1 MYLALKSDREWMMMK
16 ANFNDI
22 VGLQG
27 ILSSQFAGLKRHC
40 LRSWAPGQGLS
51 FWKAKEVAFP

>member
-1 MYLALKSDREWMMMK
+1 MYLALKSDREWMMK

-22 VGLQG
+22 TGLQG
-27 ILSSQFAGLKRHC
+27 ILSSQLVALKRHC
-40 LRSWAPGQGLS
+40 LRPWAHGQGLS